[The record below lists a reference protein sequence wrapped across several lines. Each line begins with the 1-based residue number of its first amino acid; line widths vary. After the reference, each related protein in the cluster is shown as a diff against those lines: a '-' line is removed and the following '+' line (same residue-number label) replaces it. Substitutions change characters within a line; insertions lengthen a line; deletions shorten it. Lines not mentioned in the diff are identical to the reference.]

1 MKTYVYQRIYTS
13 TKTTTQRRC
22 ASRHVEMFETFGH
35 PACVLLE
42 GEAEDADLLVRHRV
56 EQRLHD
62 ASREPLHHM
71 IFNFLQ

>member
-1 MKTYVYQRIYTS
+1 
-13 TKTTTQRRC
+13 
-22 ASRHVEMFETFGH
+22 MFETFGH

-62 ASREPLHHM
+62 APREPLHH
-71 IFNFLQ
+71 II

>member
-1 MKTYVYQRIYTS
+1 
-13 TKTTTQRRC
+13 
-22 ASRHVEMFETFGH
+22 MFETFGH

-62 ASREPLHHM
+62 APREPLHHIIFYSLFEIHKKNLVGNKM
-71 IFNFLQ
+71 I